1 MDYHFLD
8 LYPAQRL
15 LHQAFARFVVALGV
29 FLKNKNYRSQLRIDR
44 IDEFMLFLYEST
56 GIHYN
61 VNKTKELIRF
71 ANAVVDFKIP
81 FSILSSYSESDLY
94 FVAKQTLYNENLA
107 ADIRLHEFEKSLKMK
122 KKKDMASLVKFS
134 LRDTTDVQI
143 VLDRISND
151 VQGVKRKFRLD
162 PEEGGGMKKYGVV
175 PEKEKCP
182 GNHSEGEFCPE
193 CENTRHKKNDQPPKK
208 DKKDNDS

>member
-8 LYPAQRL
+8 IYPAQRL
-15 LHQAFARFVVALGV
+15 LHQAFARFVIALGI

-71 ANAVVDFKIP
+71 ANAVVDFDIP
-81 FSILSSYSESDLY
+81 FDILASYGETDLY
-94 FVAKQTLYNENLA
+94 FVAKQTLYNESIAL
-107 ADIRLHEFEKSLKMK
+107 DERLPAFKKILKLK
-122 KKKDMASLVKFS
+122 KKKDMGSLVRYS
-134 LRDTTDVQI
+134 LRDTKDVQA
-143 VLDRISND
+143 VLDKISMD
-151 VQGVKRKFRLD
+151 VQDVKRKFRLD

-175 PEKEKCP
+175 PEKKKCP
-182 GNHSEGEFCPE
+182 GNHSEGEFCPQ

-208 DKKDNDS
+208 DKKDNGS